1 MPPRR
6 RLRRIASALAAG
18 GAAAATPSEP
28 PASPWAPAGHWQ
40 QLAPPRVLSEAQR
53 RSYFEHGY
61 LHLEAFISN
70 EWLARLNAVTQEFV
84 EMSRG
89 VKPGAPAG
97 FPDKEARTEQFFV
110 LEESHTPEEP
120 RLTRLTSPVDVH
132 PTYWEFTNGPAADI
146 AADLLGAPCM
156 LPRALP
162 CPHAISAP
170 LTVVPRCGP
179 GPNLKFHHSKLN
191 FKWRDG
197 GGEVKWH
204 QARPLSLSPV
214 SFPSLRTDRR
224 VSPRRRIS
232 SSGRTRR
239 SRR

>member
-18 GAAAATPSEP
+18 GAAAATPSASPEP

-170 LTVVPRCGP
+170 LTLCLPRHVVQGP
-179 GPNLKFHHSKLN
+179 
-191 FKWRDG
+191 
-197 GGEVKWH
+197 
-204 QARPLSLSPV
+204 
-214 SFPSLRTDRR
+214 T
-224 VSPRRRIS
+224 
-232 SSGRTRR
+232 
-239 SRR
+239 

>member
-18 GAAAATPSEP
+18 GAAAATPSASPEP

-146 AADLLGAPCM
+146 AADLLGAPCH
-156 LPRALP
+156 LHAATGFAVPPGHQRAADCGAALWSRAQP
-162 CPHAISAP
+162 EVPPQQAELQVARRRRRGQVAP
-170 LTVVPRCGP
+170 GAPS
-179 GPNLKFHHSKLN
+179 F
-191 FKWRDG
+191 
-197 GGEVKWH
+197 
-204 QARPLSLSPV
+204 
-214 SFPSLRTDRR
+214 SFPRLLPFPAD
-224 VSPRRRIS
+224 
-232 SSGRTRR
+232 
-239 SRR
+239 

>member
-6 RLRRIASALAAG
+6 RLRRIAGALAAG
-18 GAAAATPSEP
+18 GAAAATPSASPEP
-28 PASPWAPAGHWQ
+28 QSPWAPAGHWQ
-40 QLAPPRVLSEAQR
+40 QLAPPRVLTEAQR

-110 LEESHTPEEP
+110 LEEGHTPEEP

-132 PTYWEFTNGPAADI
+132 PTYWDFTNGPAADI
-146 AADLLGAPCM
+146 AADLLGAPCRG
-156 LPRALP
+156 LCRAP
-162 CPHAISAP
+162 VHVPSA
-170 LTVVPRCGP
+170 
-179 GPNLKFHHSKLN
+179 
-191 FKWRDG
+191 
-197 GGEVKWH
+197 
-204 QARPLSLSPV
+204 
-214 SFPSLRTDRR
+214 RR
-224 VSPRRRIS
+224 
-232 SSGRTRR
+232 
-239 SRR
+239 